1 MALYSSLD
9 HSSAPVQFSE
19 TSLNYTKQSTH
30 GKIAPPI
37 TAYDKGGTLINNPT
51 V

>member
-1 MALYSSLD
+1 MALYSSLG
-9 HSSAPVQFSE
+9 HSSAPVQCSE
-19 TSLNYTKQSTH
+19 TSLNCTNQSTQ
-30 GKIAPPI
+30 GETAPPI